1 MKRGQTKL
9 CAADFYDPEMK
20 EIEIPLNPAISPQ
33 QNAAKFYKDYQKAKT
48 AEKVLTEQ
56 IARGEQELA
65 YLASVLDALTRA
77 ESVRDLQEIRA
88 ELVSGGYLR
97 QTDRKK
103 QMKLPP
109 SRPMRA
115 PKKKICW
122 KKTTNF
128 VPSLPTFP
136 TAHTAVCPNF

>member
-9 CAADFYDPEMK
+9 RAADFYDPEMK

-77 ESVRDLQEIRA
+77 ESVRDICRRSARSSSRA
-88 ELVSGGYLR
+88 DICARPTG
-97 QTDRKK
+97 K
-103 QMKLPP
+103 
-109 SRPMRA
+109 SR
-115 PKKKICW
+115 
-122 KKTTNF
+122 
-128 VPSLPTFP
+128 
-136 TAHTAVCPNF
+136 